1 MFAFTMDE
9 ATNENQGAVLT
20 TITTNAHGWF
30 QAVSPQFLE
39 LIGQP
44 VEALAGV
51 NLLDLVH
58 PLQTAAVRSMLARCE
73 PGSADRWPTANQPV
87 RTRLFAADDRWI
99 AVVVAIDQVVD
110 GGVTL
115 SLSAVTEPEAETSVR
130 PGSGGSAAAHFEP
143 AISNVAPAVTSA
155 MAVDRGEHIAAAPVV
170 AAPVLSAAT
179 TATSLPATPAGVD
192 EDFPYDD
199 SDAHTAYVAMM
210 PADTI
215 PELRDAV
222 RESIG
227 DRTTPMLEIDI
238 DGRTTFVQGAW
249 SELSADGAGGAD
261 VFEDLLAQSERA
273 DEILG
278 GLATVFETGQP
289 CDFELGVAGL
299 APRWVRLLPI
309 PSPHLAG
316 VVHVLAAVV
325 TDSQLTDATTVP
337 VDPPSPK

>member
-1 MFAFTMDE
+1 MDE
-9 ATNENQGAVLT
+9 ATSGNRSAVLT

-44 VEALAGV
+44 VEALAGI

-58 PLQTAAVRSMLARCE
+58 PLQTAVVRGMLARCE
-73 PGSADRWPTANQPV
+73 PGSVIWWPTANQPV

-99 AVVVAIDQVVD
+99 SLVVAIDQVVD

-115 SLSAVTEPEAETSVR
+115 TLSAITEPEAETSGR

-143 AISNVAPAVTSA
+143 TISSVAPAVSPA
-155 MAVDRGEHIAAAPVV
+155 EAVDSGEHTTAAPVV
-170 AAPVLSAAT
+170 AAPVLPAAT

-192 EDFPYDD
+192 EDLPHDD
-199 SDAHTAYVAMM
+199 SDAHMAYVAMM

-227 DRTTPMLEIDI
+227 DRTTPMLEIDV
-238 DGRTTFVQGAW
+238 DGRATFVQGAW
-249 SELSADGAGGAD
+249 SELSADDARGAD

-278 GLATVFETGQP
+278 GLAAVFETGQP

-299 APRWVRLLPI
+299 VPRWVRLLPI